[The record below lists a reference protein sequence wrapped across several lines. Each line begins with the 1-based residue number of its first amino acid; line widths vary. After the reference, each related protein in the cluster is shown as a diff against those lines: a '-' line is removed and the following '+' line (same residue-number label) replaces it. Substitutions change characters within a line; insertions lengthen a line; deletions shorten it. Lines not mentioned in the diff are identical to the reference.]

1 MNKVIALLRI
11 VIIFFGICFH
21 CTLAEWDVSLVI
33 QQDVSEAIGGEAFA
47 VQPTISVF
55 DLKGTK
61 KHTDLTG
68 RIIATLEHRS
78 SEFGNEILGFETLD
92 GECHVDREVELAV
105 VLSNGHAAFNG
116 LCVNTAAVGYF
127 LKYTLKDEFNIT
139 LAQLNGN
146 KFLVSIGNPF
156 QIGVIQTAHTAV
168 GGVAWET
175 KSVVAIQDRG
185 RNTIT
190 SVNLGT
196 VRLHNIFNFIFVAR
210 SYYFEH
216 LTLIV
221 YNVSGFNYSRLQFR
235 RREVNV

>member
-1 MNKVIALLRI
+1 MMNKLIALLRI

-21 CTLAEWDVSLVI
+21 CTVAEWDVSLAI

-55 DLKGTK
+55 NLKGTK

-68 RIIATLEHRS
+68 RMIATLEHPS

-105 VLSNGHAAFNG
+105 ALSNGDAAFNG

-127 LKYTLKDEFNIT
+127 LKYTLKDEYNIT
-139 LAQLNGN
+139 LAQLDGN
-146 KFLVSIGNPF
+146 KFQVSIGNPY
-156 QIGVIQTAHTAV
+156 QIGVIQSAHTAV

-175 KSVVAIQDRG
+175 QSIVGVQDRG
-185 RNTIT
+185 RNTIP
-190 SVNLGT
+190 SVNIGT
-196 VRLHNIFNFIFVAR
+196 VSLHNIFTFIFVAR
-210 SYYFEH
+210 LLLS
-216 LTLIV
+216 
-221 YNVSGFNYSRLQFR
+221 
-235 RREVNV
+235 